1 MLMSSVMVTLSIL
14 SQFNLLLYARI
25 LEVKENIKNSLCM
38 AESLCYSPETTTI
51 LLIGCTPIQNKKF
64 KVWGKRSFC
73 LMGNQ
78 QLLNC

>member
-25 LEVKENIKNSLCM
+25 LEVKENIKNSLSM
-38 AESLCYSPETTTI
+38 AESLCYSPETTAI

-64 KVWGKRSFC
+64 KVWGKRSLC